1 MDISTLHN
9 SFSDAQLSPSGKHS
23 VHENMKMKRSENR
36 KIPKRSPPPR
46 FSSYVYRRDPR
57 ALLRFK
63 SEPNTKDL

>member
-23 VHENMKMKRSENR
+23 VHENMKMKRSETVKFR
-36 KIPKRSPPPR
+36 KEAR
-46 FSSYVYRRDPR
+46 FSSYVYRRDPL
-57 ALLRFK
+57 ALFRFK

>member
-36 KIPKRSPPPR
+36 KIPPR

-57 ALLRFK
+57 ALLGFK
-63 SEPNTKDL
+63 SEPKTKDL